1 MSLIKLN
8 IKVLVFTFIALTST
22 LSAQNKADITG
33 QVKDIQSKE
42 PLEFCTVSVYSATD
56 SLVAGAI
63 TDQKGFFSVSV
74 SPGVYKLVLS
84 YIGYKNDTTPLAP
97 VAGNT
102 FLGVFKLEPDV
113 ELLKEFTV
121 TTRSGDNLLDRDVQI
136 VTDKM
141 KAGTSNTKEVL
152 DKLPGVDYDRYSNA
166 VKVDNDARVIILV
179 DGMEKDQDYIKNLSP
194 DRLKKIEVIR
204 DPGGRYALE
213 GYSAVINVILK
224 KNYQGIELLLNNEN
238 MADCDAKNLKKTLII
253 NNASGTFNYTYN
265 KLNIY
270 TKYNGNYSNFALPS
284 YSGKA
289 FDNGL
294 VTENNVPSGMPMNTD
309 IKQLSHNF
317 TLGAD
322 FFINPRHTLSYEGQL
337 SGQPAAQNVTGI
349 TLDNNILYNGAL
361 IRNFSSVS
369 KSVTES
375 QSSNHTLFYQGI
387 LDEKNTV
394 NAHFSFSDNSS
405 AYTNEYIESTPYQ
418 RLENGVNRKTG
429 TRFYTEF
436 THTFSPRTNIQGG
449 YGHTWEKQHNSFSL
463 FDAESTFDYTDR
475 RHKLYG
481 YFSQQLGKKTGLKL
495 GCAAETSNP
504 QTPSQE
510 KFYFI
515 FLPYADLKYD
525 LSAMFSIKL
534 KYRAS
539 SAYPAMDQTNPF
551 TYTIDQQSVKTG
563 NPALR
568 PEVTH
573 KISLQSNIL
582 GGLANIEPYYHF
594 SDNYIADAGRLIN
607 DSLFEYTYSNAGH
620 YKNYG
625 LQANITIPFGKKL
638 FLQNTLDLYNS
649 SITHNNVL
657 NRIKGVKLSE
667 QLVYV
672 DEPSGFVAGLQY
684 QKNLQKYIAAQG
696 YNKGDNDFWIAFVQ
710 KPFFKQKLNLTLIY
724 FLPVSW
730 GCDFIQGS
738 YIHTANYTESRWND
752 ISFLKNIVMLQAS
765 YRFNK
770 GKTITKTEK
779 IIEKDAEKST
789 KGKFL

>member
-1 MSLIKLN
+1 MKFKGIYLFVCLMCSG
-8 IKVLVFTFIALTST
+8 AL
-22 LSAQNKADITG
+22 LAQNKVKISG
-33 QVKDIQSKE
+33 QVKDVQTKNA
-42 PLEFCTVSVYSATD
+42 LEFCSVSVLNAQD
-56 SLVAGAI
+56 SLVAGTI
-63 TDQKGFFSVSV
+63 TDQKGFFSVPV
-74 SPGVYKLVLS
+74 VPGVYKTVLS
-84 YIGYKNDTTPLAP
+84 FIGYKNDTTPLTP
-97 VAGNT
+97 VTANV

-113 ELLKEFTV
+113 EVLKEFTV
-121 TTRSGDNLLDRDVQI
+121 VTKSSDNLIDRDVQI

-141 KAGTSNTKEVL
+141 KAGASNTRDVL

-224 KNYQGIELLLNNEN
+224 KNYQGVELLLNNES
-238 MADCDAKNLKKTLII
+238 MADSDAGNIEKTLII

-294 VTENNVPSGMPMNTD
+294 AIENNIPSDMPLNTD
-309 IKQLSHNF
+309 VRQLSHNY

-322 FFINPRHTLSYEGQL
+322 FFINPRHTLSYEGHL
-337 SGQPAAQNVTGI
+337 SGQPASHNKTTV

-361 IRNFSSVS
+361 ISNFSSVS
-369 KSVTES
+369 ENVTES
-375 QSSNHTLFYQGI
+375 QSSSHTLFYQGI
-387 LDEKNTV
+387 LNEKNTV
-394 NAHFSFSDNSS
+394 NAHFSFSDNSYT
-405 AYTNEYIESTPYQ
+405 YTNDYIESTPYQ
-418 RLENGVNRKTG
+418 RLENGINNKTG
-429 TRFYTEF
+429 TRFYTEL
-436 THTFSPRTNIQGG
+436 THTFSARTNIQGG
-449 YGHTWEKQHNSFSL
+449 YGHTWEKQHNSFSIA
-463 FDAESTFDYTDR
+463 DAESTFDYSDR

-481 YFSQQLGKKTGLKL
+481 YFSHQMGKKTGIKL

-504 QTPSQE
+504 ETPSQE

-525 LSAMFSIKL
+525 PSAMFSFKL
-534 KYRAS
+534 KYRAA
-539 SAYPAMDQTNPF
+539 SAYPAMEQTNPF
-551 TYTIDQQSVKTG
+551 TYVIDRQSVKTG

-573 KISLQSNIL
+573 KISLQANIM

-657 NRIKGVKLSE
+657 NHIKGVKLSE

-684 QKNLQKYIAAQG
+684 QKNLQKYITAQG
-696 YNKGDNDFWIAFVQ
+696 YNKGDNDFWITFIQ
-710 KPFFKQKLNLTLIY
+710 KPFFKQKLSLTLIY
-724 FLPVSW
+724 FMPVSW

-738 YIHTANYTESRWND
+738 YIHTANYTESRWSD